1 MTTLALQ
8 ELSIHLYNLL
18 LDEVKSDSIKFLLLI
33 INSPEKYW
41 SALPPIEET
50 FFPIVT
56 LLNKS
61 HLPNAKAP
69 IVRTESG
76 TTKLVRLVHRK
87 NAYSPISV
95 TLLPIVA
102 FVKFEQLS
110 YLQPVITQYFASNKS
125 EIWS

>member
-1 MTTLALQ
+1 MTTLALIQ
-8 ELSIHLYNLL
+8 ESPIHLFNLL

-33 INSPEKYW
+33 INSPEKFW
-41 SALPPIEET
+41 SAFPPIEET

-56 LLNKS
+56 LPNKS

-102 FVKFEQLS
+102 FVKLEQFLN
-110 YLQPVITQYFASNKS
+110 A
-125 EIWS
+125 